1 MENFICQL
9 AQKYFEDLRPA
20 FFYFIRRSFS
30 LCDDEIAGIYSDVW
44 IDAIENVR
52 RGRTERVGNWKAYL
66 FGLGWKRACKIM
78 TRGMRTDSL
87 DIQDS
92 FCPEFQTVCI
102 REAEEEAINMS
113 HLEKIEMLM
122 TELEQ
127 LPDKHRVVL
136 ELYYIKGMSTAE
148 IAETMGYNGAR
159 SVITVKRRSVS
170 LLQQRLEAVA

>member
-9 AQKYFEDLRPA
+9 AQEYFEDLRPA
-20 FFYFIRRSFS
+20 FFNFIRRSFP

-92 FCPEFQTVCI
+92 FSPEFQTVCI
-102 REAEEEAINMS
+102 RESEEDAINIS

-136 ELYYIKGMSTAE
+136 ELYYLKGMSTAE
-148 IAETMGYNGAR
+148 IAETMGYSGAR